1 MHREYAALG
10 SCGEHT
16 AVIPPGPRTRTRDP
30 HPGPPRPGSPRAAH
44 VRPTAPYGKQS
55 CRCTCKQFTGLR
67 FVAVGV
73 RTGAESQVP
82 SASPRASPLGKKV
95 AVVYGLA
102 LSPKWLRLTSQRTRQ
117 N

>member
-16 AVIPPGPRTRTRDP
+16 AVIHPGVPGDADAGPAPRTPAPRLAPRRARTSDSAVWETIMQVYMQTVHRI
-30 HPGPPRPGSPRAAH
+30 
-44 VRPTAPYGKQS
+44 
-55 CRCTCKQFTGLR
+55 R

-102 LSPKWLRLTSQRTRQ
+102 LSP
-117 N
+117 